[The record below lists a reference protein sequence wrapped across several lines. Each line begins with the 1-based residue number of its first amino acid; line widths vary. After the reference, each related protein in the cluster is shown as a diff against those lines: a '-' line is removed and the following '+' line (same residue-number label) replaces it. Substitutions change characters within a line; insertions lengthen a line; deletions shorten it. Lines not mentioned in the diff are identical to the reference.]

1 MRRISSKALFLILS
15 GFVSLASSAQ
25 GAEYVVAKTGNDAND
40 GSAANPFLTIGRAA
54 ELAGPG
60 DTVTV
65 REGIY
70 REWVNPRRGGRSEDK
85 RIVYRAAGGED
96 VRIVGSERVTG
107 WERDGRF
114 WKVSVKADFFG
125 QANPYTES
133 IRHPAPVAADDGHEG
148 WGWLTYGRRAHRG
161 GVFLNGVAYAE
172 RFTRAELAEPETW
185 YTETEEDITTIWAN
199 FEAADPNVQNAE
211 ISVRPYAIYPTAP
224 GLGYITVSG
233 FAVMN
238 VANHWAPPTV
248 HQPGAIGP
256 NGGHHWLIEDNI
268 VLNAKAVCISLGI
281 PTEAADPS
289 RAGRHVVRRNI
300 IMRCGQGAIA
310 GQGWNS
316 HSLIADNHVEQIN
329 HLREF
334 GGFET
339 AAIKFHNTTGL
350 RVEGNFISDVRTPHI
365 QYSAAHGIWIDYDNA
380 DIALSRNVIRNVDGF
395 AILLEANWVGRIRV
409 DNNIVLG
416 GGLGL
421 MSSVSDLWAHNLFVD
436 TWGFWLDQD
445 FQDRP
450 PNRHGRWLNNL
461 FVRGSLG
468 DRRPE
473 PIRRFGL
480 EVYEL
485 PRDADYVLAHN
496 VYLDGARADSQE
508 TNSLE
513 IAEGTSLRVEQDA
526 RGVSLTWDVPASLAR
541 LVVPAVGADRLGA
554 SFEPG
559 PDGLF
564 EIDRT
569 FFGGAHEKNAV
580 RPGPFGPLEPGR
592 QTIRI
597 YEFPKNHARAQAL
610 IGKAW

>member
-1 MRRISSKALFLILS
+1 MRKLSSKALFLVLS
-15 GFVSLASSAQ
+15 GFVWMASTAH
-25 GAEYVVAKTGNDAND
+25 GAEYVVAKAGNDAND
-40 GSAANPFLTIGRAA
+40 GSVANPFLTIGRAA
-54 ELAGPG
+54 ELARPG

-70 REWVNPRRGGRSEDK
+70 REWVNPWRGGTSEDD
-85 RIVYRAAGGED
+85 RIVYRAAEGED

-107 WERDGRF
+107 WQRDGRF
-114 WKVSVKADFFG
+114 WKVTVKAEFFG
-125 QANPYTES
+125 QANPYTQT
-133 IRHPAPVAADDGHEG
+133 IRHPEPVAADDGHEG
-148 WGWLTYGRRAHRG
+148 WGWLTYGRRTHRG
-161 GVFLNGVAYAE
+161 GVLLNGVAYAE
-172 RFTRAELAEPETW
+172 RFTKSELAEPETW
-185 YTETEEDITTIWAN
+185 YTETEKDSTTIWAN
-199 FEAADPNVQNAE
+199 FESADPNVENAE
-211 ISVRPYAIYPTAP
+211 ISVRPYAIYPTTP
-224 GLGYITVSG
+224 GLGYITVRG

-256 NGGHHWLIEDNI
+256 NGGHNWLIEDNV

-281 PTEAADPS
+281 PTQTADQS
-289 RAGRHVVRRNI
+289 RAGHHVVRRNI

-339 AAIKFHNTTGL
+339 AAIKFHNATGL
-350 RVEGNFISDVRTPHI
+350 RIEGNFINGVHTPHI

-421 MSSVSDLWAHNLFVD
+421 MSSVADLWAHNLFVD

-445 FQDRP
+445 FQNRP
-450 PNRHGRWLNNL
+450 RNRDARWLNNL

-468 DRRPE
+468 DSRPE
-473 PIRRFGL
+473 PIRRFGPG
-480 EVYEL
+480 VYEP
-485 PRDADYVLAHN
+485 PRDADYLLAHN
-496 VYLDGARADSQE
+496 VYLDGARTDSQE
-508 TNSLE
+508 TGSVE
-513 IAEGTSLRVEQDA
+513 IAEGTSLRVEDDA
-526 RGVSLTWDVPASLAR
+526 RGISLTLNVPASLAR
-541 LVVPAVGADRLGA
+541 LTVPAVSAGSAREED
-554 SFEPG
+554 
-559 PDGLF
+559 
-564 EIDRT
+564 
-569 FFGGAHEKNAV
+569 AV
-580 RPGPFGPLEPGR
+580 RPGPLGPLEPGR

-597 YEFPKNHARAQAL
+597 YEFPKKHERARAL
-610 IGKAW
+610 IGRTW